1 MGKGANKDLFANSG
15 IANKLQGQ
23 YSNAANSIYGT
34 INPVLSTQAVQGFT
48 PQQLAD
54 VNTAGQ
60 QSLGGAVAGA
70 VGQANLQA
78 ARTRNAGGYQGA
90 IRSAAQLAM
99 KQNSQNAL
107 QTQLASI
114 EQQNKALQALQQLY
128 GTNVGAGLTAL
139 GTSNQALNYENQSHP
154 IQQGFQT
161 FGSLVKDLSGAYSN
175 AKGNGGGGGG

>member
-1 MGKGANKDLFANSG
+1 MLANSG
-15 IANKLQGQ
+15 TANALSSR

-34 INPVLSTQAVQGFT
+34 INPVLSTQAIQGFT

-60 QSLGGAVAGA
+60 QSLGGAVSGA

-90 IRSAAQLAM
+90 IRSAAQAAM

-107 QTQLASI
+107 QTQMASI

-128 GTNVGAGLTAL
+128 GTNVAGGLTAL

-154 IQQGFQT
+154 LMQGFQT
-161 FGSLVKDLSGAYSN
+161 FGSLVKDLGGAYGS
-175 AKGNGGGGGG
+175 ATGKGGN